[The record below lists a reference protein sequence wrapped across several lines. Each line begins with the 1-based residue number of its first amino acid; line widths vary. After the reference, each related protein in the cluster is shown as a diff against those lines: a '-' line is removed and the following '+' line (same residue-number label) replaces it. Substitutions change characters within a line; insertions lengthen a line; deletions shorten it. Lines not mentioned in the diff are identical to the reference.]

1 MRREGSSA
9 AASEAIPTSHIGSRR
24 APTIRAISTLK
35 KFMSTL
41 ATQPGAET
49 VTAAPQPG
57 HRTALRRLMLGALG
71 IVYGD
76 IGTSPLYTVKQC
88 FNALGSATPVAIY
101 GVLSLIT
108 WALMVVVTLKYVCVI
123 MRADNRG
130 EGGILALTALALRSA
145 AAGTRMH
152 WWILAAGLLGAAL
165 FYGDGVITPAISV
178 LSAIEGLNV
187 ATPLFEPYVIPLTLA
202 ILLGLFLVQSHGTA
216 RVGGFFGPVMIVWFL
231 IIGLLGAAEIWQ
243 KPDILLALNP
253 YYGVRLLALEP
264 GRGAALLGAVV
275 LAVTGVEALY
285 ADMGHFGKRSIRY
298 AWLGFVFPALLLNY
312 FGQGALL
319 LHNPELRDNPFY
331 HLVPDWGLL
340 PMVVLASAAT
350 VIASQAVISGAFS
363 MTRQAVLLGYMPR
376 FEVRHT
382 SEQQIGQ
389 IYVPKINLFLL
400 VAVAALVIGFRTS
413 DNLGT
418 AYGIAVT
425 GTMSLTTL
433 LALIHAIGIARWNRV
448 VAVLVFGLFL
458 CVDLAFFGSNLLKIE
473 EGGWFPLAIATLIF
487 VTMMT
492 WLRGREALLAKRWG
506 EALPLETFL
515 ATLKPDRPLR
525 VPGTAVFMVSNDR
538 IVPTP
543 LLHNI
548 KHNKVLHERVVLM
561 KIETEDIP
569 HVADE
574 QRVEVKHLEHNFH
587 TVTVHYGFMDEP
599 NVPRA
604 MAQMRLMNFRINLL
618 ETSFFVGREKVVIA
632 NGGAHGLWG
641 WRKRLFIFL
650 QRTML
655 SATEYFRIPSN
666 RVVEVGGQIEI

>member
-1 MRREGSSA
+1 M
-9 AASEAIPTSHIGSRR
+9 T
-24 APTIRAISTLK
+24 
-35 KFMSTL
+35 TL
-41 ATQPGAET
+41 ATQPRADT
-49 VTAAPQPG
+49 AAAPQP
-57 HRTALRRLMLGALG
+57 RRSTALPRLMLGALG
-71 IVYGD
+71 VVYGD

-88 FNALGSATPVAIY
+88 FNALGGATPVAIY

-145 AAGTRMH
+145 ASGTKMH

-178 LSAIEGLNV
+178 LSAIEGLDV
-187 ATPLFEPYVIPLTLA
+187 VTPAFDSYVIPLTLA
-202 ILLGLFLVQSHGTA
+202 ILLGLFLVQYRGTA
-216 RVGGFFGPVMIVWFL
+216 RVGGMFGPIMIVWFT
-231 IIGLLGAAEIWQ
+231 IIGLLGAAEIVQ
-243 KPDILLALNP
+243 QPDIFLALNP
-253 YYGVRLLALEP
+253 YYGARLLALEP
-264 GRGAALLGAVV
+264 GKGAALLGAVV

-285 ADMGHFGKRSIRY
+285 ADMGHFGKRSIRF

-376 FEVRHT
+376 FEIRHT
-382 SEQQIGQ
+382 SESEIGQ
-389 IYVPKINLFLL
+389 IYVPKINFFLL
-400 VAVAALVIGFRTS
+400 VAVAAVVIGFRTS

-433 LALIHAIGIARWNRV
+433 LALVHAIGIARWNRF
-448 VAVLVFGLFL
+448 AAALVFGLFL
-458 CVDLAFFGSNLLKIE
+458 CVDLAFFGSNLLKVK
-473 EGGWFPLAIATLIF
+473 EGGWFPLAIAALIF
-487 VTMMT
+487 TMMLT
-492 WLRGREALLAKRWG
+492 WLRGRESLLARRWS

-515 ATLKPDRPLR
+515 DTLKPDRPLR

-561 KIETEDIP
+561 KIDTEDIP
-569 HVADE
+569 HVPDD
-574 QRVEVKHLEHNFH
+574 QRVEVKQLGHNFY
-587 TVTVHYGFMDEP
+587 TVTLRYGFMDEP
-599 NVPRA
+599 NIPRA
-604 MAQMRLMNFRINLL
+604 LAQMRLMNFRVNLL
-618 ETSFFVGREKVVIA
+618 ETSFFIGREKIVCLDD
-632 NGGAHGLWG
+632 AHSLSG

-655 SATEYFRIPSN
+655 SATEYFGIPSN
-666 RVVEVGGQIEI
+666 RVVELGGQIEI

>member
-88 FNALGSATPVAIY
+88 FNALGGATPVAIY

-574 QRVEVKHLEHNFH
+574 QRVEVKHLDHNFH

>member
-1 MRREGSSA
+1 MSNVVASSIA
-9 AASEAIPTSHIGSRR
+9 AHPSRR
-24 APTIRAISTLK
+24 GSPLY
-35 KFMSTL
+35 
-41 ATQPGAET
+41 
-49 VTAAPQPG
+49 
-57 HRTALRRLMLGALG
+57 RLMLGAMG
-71 IVYGD
+71 VVYGD

-88 FNALGSATPVAIY
+88 FNALGGATPLAIY

-108 WALMVVVTLKYVCVI
+108 WALMLVVTLKYVCVI

-145 AAGTRMH
+145 ASGTRFH

-202 ILLGLFLVQSHGTA
+202 ILLGLFLVQWRGTA
-216 RVGGFFGPVMIVWFL
+216 RVGGLFGPITVIWFL
-231 IIGLLGAAEIWQ
+231 TIGFLGATEIWQ
-243 KPDILLALNP
+243 QPDILLALNP
-253 YYGVRLLALEP
+253 LYGARLLAYEP
-264 GRGAALLGAVV
+264 ARGAALLGAVV
-275 LAVTGVEALY
+275 LAVTGVETLY
-285 ADMGHFGKRSIRY
+285 ADMGHFGKRAIRL

-319 LHNPELRDNPFY
+319 LHDQSALDNPFY
-331 HLVPDWGLL
+331 HLVPAWGLY

-363 MTRQAVLLGYMPR
+363 MTRQAVLLGYLPR

-382 SEQQIGQ
+382 SEHEIGQ

-425 GTMSLTTL
+425 GTMSLTTM
-433 LALIHAIGIARWNRV
+433 LALIHAIGIAGWNRMT
-448 VAVLVFGLFL
+448 AVLAFGLFL
-458 CVDLAFFGSNLLKIE
+458 CVDLAFFGANMFKIE
-473 EGGWFPLAIATLIF
+473 EGGWFPLSVAAVIFAIML
-487 VTMMT
+487 T
-492 WLRGREALLAKRWG
+492 WLRGRETLLAKRWG

-515 ATLKPDRPLR
+515 AALKPDRPLR
-525 VPGTAVFMVSNDR
+525 VPGTAVFMVPNDR
-538 IVPTP
+538 IVPSA

-561 KIETEDIP
+561 RIETEDIP
-569 HVADE
+569 HVPDE
-574 QRVEVKHLEHNFH
+574 RRIEVKHLDHNFH
-587 TVTVHYGFMDEP
+587 TVSVRYGFMDEP

-604 MAQMRLMNFRINLL
+604 MAQLRLMQFRFNLL
-618 ETSFFVGREKVVIA
+618 ETSFFVGREKVVVRKDRRGIA
-632 NGGAHGLWG
+632 T
-641 WRKRLFIFL
+641 WRMRLFVFL

-666 RVVEVGGQIEI
+666 RVVELGGQIEI

>member
-88 FNALGSATPVAIY
+88 FNALGGATPVAIY

-574 QRVEVKHLEHNFH
+574 QRVEVKHLDHNFH

-666 RVVEVGGQIEI
+666 RVVELGGQIEI

>member
-1 MRREGSSA
+1 M
-9 AASEAIPTSHIGSRR
+9 T
-24 APTIRAISTLK
+24 
-35 KFMSTL
+35 TL
-41 ATQPGAET
+41 ATQPRTDSAA
-49 VTAAPQPG
+49 AAPQTRRG
-57 HRTALRRLMLGALG
+57 TAMRRLMLGALG
-71 IVYGD
+71 VVYGD

-88 FNALGSATPVAIY
+88 FNALGGANPVAIY

-145 AAGTRMH
+145 ASGTRMH

-178 LSAIEGLNV
+178 LSAIEGLDV
-187 ATPLFEPYVIPLTLA
+187 VTPAFDSYVIPLTLA
-202 ILLGLFLVQSHGTA
+202 ILLVLFLVQYRGTA
-216 RVGGFFGPVMIVWFL
+216 RVGGMFGPIMIVWFL
-231 IIGLLGAAEIWQ
+231 IIGLLGAAEIVQ
-243 KPDILLALNP
+243 QPDILLALNP
-253 YYGVRLLALEP
+253 YYGARLLALEP
-264 GRGAALLGAVV
+264 GKGAALLGAVV

-285 ADMGHFGKRSIRY
+285 ADMGHFGKRPIRF

-376 FEVRHT
+376 FEIKHT
-382 SEQQIGQ
+382 SESEMGQ
-389 IYVPKINLFLL
+389 IYVPKINFFLL
-400 VAVAALVIGFRTS
+400 VAVAAVVIGFRTS

-425 GTMSLTTL
+425 GTMSLTTM
-433 LALIHAIGIARWNRV
+433 LALVHAVGIARWNRV
-448 VAVLVFGLFL
+448 AAALVFGLFL
-458 CVDLAFFGSNLLKIE
+458 CVDLAFFGANLMKIK
-473 EGGWFPLAIATLIF
+473 EGGWFPLAIAAVIF
-487 VTMMT
+487 TMMIT

-561 KIETEDIP
+561 KIETDDIP
-569 HVADE
+569 HVPEE
-574 QRVEVKHLEHNFH
+574 QCVEVKHLDHNFH
-587 TVTVHYGFMDEP
+587 TVTLRYGFMDEP
-599 NVPRA
+599 NIPRA
-604 MAQMRLMNFRINLL
+604 MAQMRLMQFRFNLL
-618 ETSFFVGREKVVIA
+618 ETSFFIGREKIVCTDDT
-632 NGGAHGLWG
+632 HSLSG